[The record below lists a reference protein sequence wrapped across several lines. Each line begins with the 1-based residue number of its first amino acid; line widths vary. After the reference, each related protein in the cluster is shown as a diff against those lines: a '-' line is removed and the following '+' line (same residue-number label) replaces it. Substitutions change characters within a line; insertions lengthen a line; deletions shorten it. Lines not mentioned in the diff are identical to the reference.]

1 MRRRSWSRQRGSGV
15 AASLNRRLDEFLSL
29 RARGASVHDAIDM
42 APLTYE
48 EYEQAVA
55 DGVVEEEQS

>member
-1 MRRRSWSRQRGSGV
+1 V